1 MKISIFYVHIESIA
15 TQTGRSIPDILAE
28 LKADG
33 IEAIEMDATQLRDNP
48 DIGDMV
54 AAAGLKFSNFY
65 EFFDLGNHPEQDPAI
80 TVELALR
87 YGVSNVMIIPG
98 FLEPEEM
105 PVYENDTQMWE
116 EMAKNPK
123 IAHMVTGVRRAVA
136 RAKGTDVAV
145 TMEPY
150 GDPLHAPFGRI
161 SQLLWFAD
169 QIEGLKMTL
178 DTGNFIYTDE
188 DALEN
193 AHRLAPMVT
202 HLHCKSYA
210 VDENEPVGRFYRG
223 VAPAAIY
230 EGYIPLWHIL
240 DYMEG
245 CGYDGYLVIEEDN
258 MEDHL
263 TAAKNSIRY
272 LKSFINRQK

>member
-1 MKISIFYVHIESIA
+1 MQLVIPAALNDPDSTKAMLVPG
-15 TQTGRSIPDILAE
+15 GRLYE
-28 LKADG
+28 QR
-33 IEAIEMDATQLRDNP
+33 EACCR
-48 DIGDMV
+48 
-54 AAAGLKFSNFY
+54 
-65 EFFDLGNHPEQDPAI
+65 
-80 TVELALR
+80 ELAKIP
-87 YGVSNVMIIPG
+87 GVSFVKNKAAFYIFPKLDSRFNITDDQQFAMDYLHSKNVMIIPG

-123 IAHMVTGVRRAVA
+123 IAHMVAGVRRAVA

>member
-1 MKISIFYVHIESIA
+1 MKISIFYVHIESIVA
-15 TQTGRSIPDILAE
+15 QTGRTVPDILAE
-28 LKADG
+28 LKAEG
-33 IEAIEMDATQLRDNP
+33 LEAIEMDATRLRNDP
-48 DIGDMV
+48 SIGEMI
-54 AAAGLKFSNFY
+54 AAAGLKISNLY
-65 EFFDLGNHPEQDPAI
+65 EFFDLGNQPEQDPAI

-87 YGVSNVMIIPG
+87 YGVGNVMIIPG
-98 FLEPEEM
+98 FLKPEEM
-105 PVYENDTQMWE
+105 PVYKNDTQMWE
-116 EMAKNPK
+116 EMTKHPK

-136 RAKGTDVAV
+136 RAKGTNVAV

-178 DTGNFIYTDE
+178 DTGNFIDCDE

-193 AHRLAPMVT
+193 AHRLAPLVT

-210 VDENEPVGRFYRG
+210 VDEAEPVGRFYRG

-245 CGYDGYLVIEEDN
+245 VGYDGYLVIEQDD
-258 MEDHL
+258 MEDDL
-263 TAAKNSIRY
+263 TSAKNSIHY